1 MGSIRGQPAPPYLGT
16 NVAEEWAEV
25 AGVVVGFAVGVA
37 VGVGVGG
44 GVATED
50 AEEAVGGGVVAGL
63 HLPRTGARL
72 VVGARRKQSKAIECT
87 A

>member
-1 MGSIRGQPAPPYLGT
+1 M

-25 AGVVVGFAVGVA
+25 AGVA
-37 VGVGVGG
+37 VGVGG
-44 GVATED
+44 GVGGGVAAED

-72 VVGARRKQSKAIECT
+72 VVGARRNQQLKAIQCT